1 MVQTKEKLKCYKCT
15 TNVTTNVRH
24 YYTRDRERDK
34 DRYRVKNKTLHCN
47 RNVQK
52 CNTNVQIC
60 NTEIEKEIDIEI
72 ELENIASHCDT
83 NVQKSDTEIELE
95 KDIEIEKRV
104 RKVWRYR

>member
-1 MVQTKEKLKCYKCT
+1 MYDIITP
-15 TNVTTNVRH
+15 
-24 YYTRDRERDK
+24 
-34 DRYRVKNKTLHCN
+34 
-47 RNVQK
+47 
-52 CNTNVQIC
+52 
-60 NTEIEKEIDIEI
+60 EIEKEIKIEI